1 MSTFICKKIAICG
14 LICRAK
20 IFKRQYLRSYG
31 LWDLILQFYCFCPNM
46 TIAIF
51 FSTWIQ
57 RKRKIFIF
65 HIWHRIRYFDFFGK
79 QSILKFEEKNSAL
92 IWWLYFFLFHN
103 CRRGSEVPGPQW
115 GPGGALGPGSPG
127 TFLGPQRGPSWK
139 TQKDYQDRSV
149 PSRARLGPL

>member
-1 MSTFICKKIAICG
+1 MLILCTEIRIIFWFFNIFSTSCGEKWALFCKKIAICG

-65 HIWHRIRYFDFFGK
+65 PIWHRMRYFDIFGK
-79 QSILKFEEKNSAL
+79 QSRLKFEEKIL
-92 IWWLYFFLFHN
+92 PWFGGGPPFIHWFFGKKSKVNF
-103 CRRGSEVPGPQW
+103 W
-115 GPGGALGPGSPG
+115 
-127 TFLGPQRGPSWK
+127 
-139 TQKDYQDRSV
+139 
-149 PSRARLGPL
+149 